1 MTEIFSLLAANFALI
16 MGCMIVLWLISI
28 AIKDVSFIDSFWAI
42 GFVVIAGATFLL
54 ADGATQRKAL
64 ILAVTAVWGLRLGG
78 YLYWRW
84 RKEGPDKRYVALLGK
99 APGSPHIHSL
109 KNVFL
114 IQGVLLWIVSLPVQL
129 GQIPAEPEA
138 VGLLGWGGLAL
149 AALGFFFESVGDWQM
164 AAFKGDPANAGKVMD
179 RGLWR
184 YTRHPNY
191 FGDACVWWGLFLIAA
206 ETGVG
211 AISAI
216 GPAVLTW
223 LLVKWSG
230 AALLERRL
238 KRSRPG
244 YDDYIARTSGF
255 IPMPPKKTAAA
266 LGGRTNSTAES

>member
-1 MTEIFSLLAANFALI
+1 MTEILPLLAVNFALI

-138 VGLLGWGGLAL
+138 VGLLGWAGLAL

>member
-1 MTEIFSLLAANFALI
+1 MTEILPLLAVNFALI
-16 MGCMIVLWLISI
+16 VGCMIVLWLISI

-138 VGLLGWGGLAL
+138 VGLLGWAGLAL

>member
-1 MTEIFSLLAANFALI
+1 MTEILPLLAVNFALI